1 MTKKSI
7 KKKENFREKV
17 HSIIFE
23 SNTYWGKFFDVAL
36 LIVIVISIVLL
47 MLDSVDTYKFKYH
60 NIFVTIEWFLTF
72 LFSLEYLFRL
82 YSVKKPSS
90 YAKSFYGII
99 DLLSI
104 LPTYLEFLIH
114 GSQFFMV
121 FRVMRLLRVFRI
133 FKLVHFLDARNTLAY
148 SLRASWYKISYFLLF
163 LILIVCVIGTAMFLV
178 EGSNPESGF
187 DNIPISIYWC
197 IVTLTTVG
205 YGDISPITPLGQF
218 LASCIMIL
226 GYSIIAV
233 PTGIVTSELTR
244 KIQKEENLVT
254 EVCKNCGE
262 EHHLPDAKH
271 CHRCGY
277 ELLEE

>member
-1 MTKKSI
+1 MPNKSVNKKDSLR
-7 KKKENFREKV
+7 KKI
-17 HSIIFE
+17 HAIIFE
-23 SNTYWGKFFDVAL
+23 SDTYWGKFFDIIL
-36 LIVIVISIVLL
+36 LILIIISIVLL
-47 MLDSVDTYKFKYH
+47 VLDSVDSYKFRYH
-60 NIFVTIEWFLTF
+60 NIFVTVEWFLTF

-82 YSVKKPSS
+82 YSVKKPTS

-99 DLLSI
+99 DLLAI
-104 LPTYLEFLIH
+104 LPTYLEFFIH
-114 GSQFFMV
+114 GAQFFMV

-133 FKLVHFLDARNTLAY
+133 FKLVRFLDARNTLAY

-163 LILIVCVIGTAMFLV
+163 LILIVCVIGTAMFVV

-187 DNIPISIYWC
+187 NNIPISIYWC

-233 PTGIVTSELTR
+233 PTGVITSELTK
-244 KIQKEENLVT
+244 KIKTEDNLVT
-254 EVCKNCGE
+254 DVCKNCGE
-262 EHHLPDAKH
+262 EHHLPEAKY
-271 CHRCGY
+271 CHRCGDK
-277 ELLEE
+277 LEE